1 MVSAIKAIVMVVSGG
16 RINIPVNAAAHF
28 LAFQDEIH
36 LKFLAKKGCPFETAC
51 YTDNNI
57 VVIGCFLL

>member
-1 MVSAIKAIVMVVSGG
+1 MVVSGG

-36 LKFLAKKGCPFETAC
+36 LKFLAKKEQAALLRQP
-51 YTDNNI
+51 
-57 VVIGCFLL
+57 VIQTTT

>member
-28 LAFQDEIH
+28 LAFQDEI
-36 LKFLAKKGCPFETAC
+36 LFKFLAKKEQAALLRQP
-51 YTDNNI
+51 
-57 VVIGCFLL
+57 VIQTTT